1 MTFRPSGWTACRHSG
16 AQHFAARFTLDGMAV
31 KRPPAF
37 VGRTS
42 EREYLDRLLENVREG
57 QSAVLVIR
65 GEAGLGKTALLRH
78 AVTQAGGFKV
88 AQIAGVESEMEL
100 PFAGVHQLCAPMP
113 SQIDMLPAPQRDA
126 LSIAFGLS
134 FGKAPEP
141 FLVALATLSLL
152 AQMSEE
158 QPLLCVVDDAQ
169 WLDAASAQ
177 ILGFVA
183 RRLLAESI
191 AIVFAAR
198 EPSDEHEL
206 VGLSELRLTGLEDED
221 AHALLASVVSGRLDA
236 PVSDRIVAETRG
248 NPLALLELW
257 RGITSADLAGGFAL
271 PDAVDVPAQIED
283 RYRQRID
290 QLPATTQQ
298 LMLLAAADPVGD
310 GALLWRAAARLGLAL
325 ESAEPAGD
333 AELMEIGAQVRFRH
347 PLVRSAVY
355 RSAPTAARRAVHGA
369 LAAATDPDTDPDR
382 RAWHRAH
389 AATAPDEAVAAEL
402 IDSAGRAQRRG
413 GVAAAAAFLER
424 SVTFTVDPGERASR
438 ALAAAHVKFEAA
450 DFASAQS
457 LLGLADAGPLD
468 PLGRAKVQGMRA
480 QIAFDLRRGSDAP
493 ALLLSAARR
502 FEALD
507 VELAQETYLEALL
520 SAIYAAGLARGTDA
534 SAVASAALTAPLGV
548 EPATS
553 RQLLLR
559 GLATRLT
566 EGYAAAAPAL
576 RDALLAHRAEERR
589 LDWLS
594 VAYNLAAMELWDD
607 ATWFELA
614 SGQAELARATGT
626 LILLPYALDYLAGFQ
641 VHAGDLSLAAGILA
655 EAQNL
660 DLGIRA
666 ETLPYIP
673 LRLAAW
679 SGQES
684 TVADLVEVMRRG
696 ARERGEG
703 CAIAEADYCAAILHN
718 GLGQYELA
726 VDAAE
731 NAAAPDE
738 LVTSSWAL
746 YELIEAASRSGED
759 AVASNAMDRLA
770 ERTRASG
777 TAWAKGTEARSRALV
792 EDGEAADRL
801 YREAIEWLG
810 RTRMRAHL
818 ARARLTYGE
827 WLRREGRRV
836 EAREQLRDAHA
847 AFSSMAAAGFADR
860 AQRELQAT
868 GEKVRKRRADAR
880 DELTPQ
886 QLRVARLARD
896 GRMNSEIAAELFLS
910 PRTVEWHLR
919 QVFIKLGIR
928 SRIQLHGV
936 LPSREGET
944 TSA

>member
-1 MTFRPSGWTACRHSG
+1 M
-16 AQHFAARFTLDGMAV
+16 
-31 KRPPAF
+31 
-37 VGRTS
+37 
-42 EREYLDRLLENVREG
+42 
-57 QSAVLVIR
+57 
-65 GEAGLGKTALLRH
+65 
-78 AVTQAGGFKV
+78 
-88 AQIAGVESEMEL
+88 
-100 PFAGVHQLCAPMP
+100 
-113 SQIDMLPAPQRDA
+113 
-126 LSIAFGLS
+126 
-134 FGKAPEP
+134 
-141 FLVALATLSLL
+141 
-152 AQMSEE
+152 
-158 QPLLCVVDDAQ
+158 
-169 WLDAASAQ
+169 
-177 ILGFVA
+177 
-183 RRLLAESI
+183 
-191 AIVFAAR
+191 
-198 EPSDEHEL
+198 
-206 VGLSELRLTGLEDED
+206 
-221 AHALLASVVSGRLDA
+221 LASTKPKGGTHMRTIS
-236 PVSDRIVAETRG
+236 RIH
-248 NPLALLELW
+248 
-257 RGITSADLAGGFAL
+257 
-271 PDAVDVPAQIED
+271 
-283 RYRQRID
+283 RQRR
-290 QLPATTQQ
+290 
-298 LMLLAAADPVGD
+298 
-310 GALLWRAAARLGLAL
+310 W
-325 ESAEPAGD
+325 
-333 AELMEIGAQVRFRH
+333 
-347 PLVRSAVY
+347 
-355 RSAPTAARRAVHGA
+355 
-369 LAAATDPDTDPDR
+369 
-382 RAWHRAH
+382 
-389 AATAPDEAVAAEL
+389 
-402 IDSAGRAQRRG
+402 
-413 GVAAAAAFLER
+413 
-424 SVTFTVDPGERASR
+424 
-438 ALAAAHVKFEAA
+438 
-450 DFASAQS
+450 
-457 LLGLADAGPLD
+457 
-468 PLGRAKVQGMRA
+468 
-480 QIAFDLRRGSDAP
+480 
-493 ALLLSAARR
+493 
-502 FEALD
+502 
-507 VELAQETYLEALL
+507 
-520 SAIYAAGLARGTDA
+520 
-534 SAVASAALTAPLGV
+534 
-548 EPATS
+548 
-553 RQLLLR
+553 
-559 GLATRLT
+559 
-566 EGYAAAAPAL
+566 
-576 RDALLAHRAEERR
+576 
-589 LDWLS
+589 
-594 VAYNLAAMELWDD
+594 
-607 ATWFELA
+607 
-614 SGQAELARATGT
+614 
-626 LILLPYALDYLAGFQ
+626 
-641 VHAGDLSLAAGILA
+641 LAAGILA

-810 RTRMRAHL
+810 RTRMTAHL

-919 QVFIKLGIR
+919 QVFSKLGIR

>member
-1 MTFRPSGWTACRHSG
+1 
-16 AQHFAARFTLDGMAV
+16 MAV
-31 KRPPAF
+31 KDPPAF
-37 VGRTS
+37 LGRSS
-42 EREYLDRLLENVREG
+42 ERGLLDRLLDSVRQG
-57 QSAVLVIR
+57 QSRVLVIR

-78 AVTQAGGFKV
+78 AVSRAAGFKV

-100 PFAGVHQLCAPMP
+100 PFAGLHQLCAPML
-113 SQIDMLPAPQRDA
+113 SEIDMLPEPQRDA

-134 FGKAPEP
+134 FGNAPDP
-141 FLVALATLSLL
+141 FLVALAALSLL
-152 AQMSEE
+152 ARTAEA

-169 WLDAASAQ
+169 WLDVASAQ

-191 AIVFAAR
+191 AIVFAVR
-198 EPSDEHEL
+198 EPSGEHEL
-206 VGLSELRLTGLEDED
+206 AGLSELRLTGLHDED

-248 NPLALLELW
+248 NPLAILELS
-257 RGITSADLAGGFAL
+257 RGMTSAELAGGFAL
-271 PDAVDVPAQIED
+271 PDALDVPARIEE
-283 RYRQRID
+283 RYRQRSD
-290 QLPATTQQ
+290 QLPAATQQ

-310 GALLWRAAARLGLAL
+310 AALLWRAAARLGLTL
-325 ESAEPAGD
+325 ESAEPA
-333 AELMEIGAQVRFRH
+333 AEAGLLEIGAQVRFRH

-355 RSAPTAARRAVHGA
+355 RSAPPAARRAVHGA
-369 LAAATDPDTDPDR
+369 LAAATDPDTDLDR
-382 RAWHRAH
+382 RAWHLAH

-402 IDSAGRAQRRG
+402 IDCAGRAQRRG

-424 SVTFTVDPGERASR
+424 SVTFTFDPGERARR
-438 ALAAAHVKFEAA
+438 ALAAARAKFEAA
-450 DFASAQS
+450 DFSSAQS
-457 LLGLADAGPLD
+457 LLALADAGPLD
-468 PLGRAKVQGMRA
+468 ELGRAKVQGMRA

-507 VELAQETYLEALL
+507 VELARETYLEALL

-534 SAVASAALTAPLGV
+534 AAVASAALSAPLGG
-548 EPATS
+548 EPVTS

-559 GLATRLT
+559 GLATRFT
-566 EGYAAAAPAL
+566 EGYAASAPAL
-576 RDALLAHRAEERR
+576 RDALLAHRGEERR

-594 VAYNLAAMELWDD
+594 VAYDLAAMELWDD
-607 ATWFELA
+607 AAWLELA

-626 LILLPYALDYLAGFQ
+626 LILLPYALDYLAAFQ
-641 VHAGDLSLAAGILA
+641 VQAGDLSLAAGLVA
-655 EAQNL
+655 EAQGL
-660 DLGIRA
+660 DLGVRA
-666 ETLPYIP
+666 ETLPYIA

-679 SGQES
+679 RGQAS
-684 TVADLVEVMRRG
+684 TVSNLVDVMRRG

-703 CAIAEADYCAAILHN
+703 SAITAADYSAAVLHN

-726 VDAAE
+726 LEAAE
-731 NAAAPDE
+731 KAAATDE

-746 YELIEAASRSGED
+746 YELIEAASRSGQH
-759 AVASNAMDRLA
+759 AAASRALDRLA
-770 ERTRASG
+770 DRTRASG

-792 EDGEAADRL
+792 EEGEAAEQL

-810 RTRMRAHL
+810 HTRMASYL

-836 EAREQLRDAHA
+836 EAREQLRDAYGT
-847 AFSSMAAAGFADR
+847 FSSMGAAGFADR
-860 AQRELQAT
+860 TQRELQAT
-868 GEKVRKRRADAR
+868 GEKVRKRQADAR

-886 QLRVARLARD
+886 QLRVAALARD
-896 GRMNSEIAAELFLS
+896 GRTNSEIAAELYLS

-919 QVFIKLGIR
+919 QVFTKLGIR
-928 SRIQLHGV
+928 SRIQLHGA
-936 LPSREGET
+936 LPSREREA